1 MGKRSSIVVVLF
13 LLTSLQSA
21 RAATEIQISS
31 PIFDSA
37 PYRRAT
43 TVASSG
49 AGYLAVWE
57 ASPNPKWDSILEPP
71 VTIYLSAIGADGVPL
86 QPFPTAVGKGED
98 ASVAWNGH
106 EYLVVWGIDVSTA
119 GPLLTPSIVGV
130 RVREDG
136 ALIDP
141 LPVPLVYEV
150 NPYSYLTT
158 IAWNGS
164 EYLLTWNRGVALL
177 DRDLHAQPISLTT
190 AGGVPLYAA
199 ASGADFMVLPAVFTA
214 AGQTLMIQ
222 PVSATGETRT
232 PALLNGPHAAITGVS
247 GGYALIWDDRS
258 DLRSARMSADGTLSN
273 SAIFARG
280 HIDLPSAASRDG
292 RTVAAW
298 QRKADATRSVVC
310 TSSLDA
316 FLEPRCSNEWQ
327 HDATISI
334 SSTTTFLTWAD
345 RSTDGDVMRAAVAPL
360 SDTPLA
366 GSAAGRRI
374 SDSFP
379 PAAERRSDGS
389 VGAVWAEYSKAA
401 NHSQVHLG
409 GLTNQGTK
417 LADRVVFAS
426 AADQTS
432 PIVSA
437 GAARSMLLWTEGA
450 LESPKIRMTIVDD
463 ATNAVIATLPLAAGI
478 APSAAF
484 DGKEWLV
491 ALESTATTSAVQFA
505 IVNSDGAVLSSG
517 SMPVSTATPVHSEP
531 SVAWSGKSFFLMWRE
546 SAAPGQPLADRI
558 ELSAISAG
566 GAASAP
572 LTLDSVDGALGL
584 PSLASN
590 GDRVLASWGRPGNV
604 LRQALFDSS
613 GKQLGKVIDFAWPT
627 RVTRTRSR
635 AMPEGFAALAGGRIA
650 LTSSAGVALDTI
662 DVPQIGTGDFVV
674 DPSDRFTFIYSR
686 PLGNA
691 TSVIAAQSISL
702 PRRRPQNR

>member
-1 MGKRSSIVVVLF
+1 MHIPRLAVIVV
-13 LLTSLQSA
+13 LLLSAFHSLS
-21 RAATEIQISS
+21 AATEIQISS
-31 PIFDSA
+31 PIFDAA
-37 PYRRAT
+37 PYRRSAK
-43 TVASSG
+43 VASSG
-49 AGYLAVWE
+49 AGYLVVWE
-57 ASPNPKWDSILEPP
+57 ASPNPNWASILEPP

-86 QPFPTAVGKGED
+86 QPFPTVIGKGEFP
-98 ASVAWNGH
+98 SVVWNGY
-106 EYLVVWGIDVSTA
+106 EYLIVWGIEGSTT
-119 GPLLTPSIVGV
+119 GSLLTPSVVGV

-136 ALIDP
+136 SLIDV
-141 LPVPLVYEV
+141 LPVTLVSEV

-164 EYLLTWNRGVALL
+164 EYLVTWNRGVALL
-177 DRDLHAQPISLTT
+177 DRDLHAQPISLTS

-232 PALLNGPHAAITGVS
+232 PALLNGPHAAITGIS

-258 DLRSARMSADGTLSN
+258 DLRSARILADGTLSN

-310 TSSLDA
+310 TSPLDA
-316 FLEPRCSNEWQ
+316 FFEPHCSNEWQ

-366 GSAAGRRI
+366 GAAAGRRI
-374 SDSFP
+374 SDALP

-389 VGAVWAEYSKAA
+389 VSAVWAEYSKAA

-409 GLTNQGTK
+409 GLTQYGTK
-417 LADRVVFAS
+417 LADRVVFAT
-426 AADQTS
+426 AADQTT
-432 PIVSA
+432 PVVSA
-437 GAARSMLLWTEGA
+437 GAARTMVLWTEGA
-450 LESPKIRMTIVDD
+450 VESPKIRMTIVDG
-463 ATNAVIATLPLAAGI
+463 ATNAVIATLPLTAGI

-484 DGKEWLV
+484 DGREWLV
-491 ALESTATTSAVQFA
+491 AWGSIATPSAVQFA
-505 IVNSDGAVLSSG
+505 IVNSDGGVLSSG
-517 SMPVSTATPVHSEP
+517 SMPVSTTTPVHSEP
-531 SVAWSGKSFFLMWRE
+531 SVAWSGKSFFLTWRE

-558 ELSAISAG
+558 ELSSISAG

-590 GDRVLASWGRPGNV
+590 GDRVLASWGRPGNI

-627 RVTRTRSR
+627 RVTRIRSH
-635 AMPEGFAALAGGRIA
+635 AIAEGFAALAGGRVA

-686 PLGNA
+686 AVGNA
-691 TSVIAAQSISL
+691 TSVIVAQSISL